1 MPVMDADQRRKLED
15 QLLRKAEEA
24 ARILRREAETG
35 DPAHVDSLAEG
46 LAGLLKTREFP
57 SLRAAEFRE
66 LSRVYQRGAYQ
77 RSVDSL
83 LVQAERCGH
92 RGDEKGR
99 NALLTQAKDHFAKA
113 LRFGADDEF
122 RHGVERRVQATLMT
136 SKDGVDDRTK
146 QAAKRK
152 LDQHDVG
159 AKPPN
164 GIERRR
170 AIRYAD
176 PVLTVEA
183 EGRHCTTINWSTRG
197 LLVDLPPE
205 EFAHAVGGKL
215 RLDLHC
221 PDIPERAGPET
232 AGPATSRPDKT
243 GHRVGGRQIAHVV
256 RLDPDRRAV
265 ALSFPDISTVMLDL
279 MHAMKEAGIK
289 PEPER

>member
-15 QLLRKAEEA
+15 QLLRKAEESI
-24 ARILRREAETG
+24 RTLRQEAETG
-35 DPAHVDSLAEG
+35 EPARVDSLAEG

-57 SLRAAEFRE
+57 SLRAAEFRD
-66 LSRVYQRGAYQ
+66 LARAIQRGAYQ

-99 NALLTQAKDHFAKA
+99 NALLTRAKDHFAKA

-170 AIRYAD
+170 SIRYMD
-176 PVLTVEA
+176 PVLVVEA
-183 EGRHCTTINWSTRG
+183 EGRRCRTINWSTRG
-197 LLVDLPPE
+197 LLIDLPPE
-205 EFAHAVGGKL
+205 DFAHDVGDKL
-215 RLDLHC
+215 RLELHC
-221 PDIPERAGPET
+221 PEIPET
-232 AGPATSRPDKT
+232 AGHP
-243 GHRVGGRQIAHVV
+243 HGGRQVAHVV
-256 RLDPDRRAV
+256 RIDPDRRVV
-265 ALSFPDISTVMLDL
+265 ALSFPDISTVVLDL
-279 MHAMKEAGIK
+279 THAMKEAGIK

>member
-15 QLLRKAEEA
+15 QLIRKAEEA
-24 ARILRREAETG
+24 LRTLRREAETG
-35 DPAHVDSLAEG
+35 DPARVDSLAEG

-66 LSRVYQRGAYQ
+66 LSRAYQRGAYQ

-92 RGDEKGR
+92 RGDDKGR

-113 LRFGADDEF
+113 LRLGADDEF

-152 LDQHDVG
+152 LEQHDVG

-164 GIERRR
+164 GIEHRR
-170 AIRYAD
+170 AIRYVD
-176 PVLTVEA
+176 PALVVEA
-183 EGRHCTTINWSTRG
+183 EGRSCTTINWSTRG
-197 LLVDLPPE
+197 LLVDLPPA
-205 EFAHAVGGKL
+205 EFSHAVGGKL
-215 RLDLHC
+215 RLELYC
-221 PDIPERAGPET
+221 PEVPERG
-232 AGPATSRPDKT
+232 GQ
-243 GHRVGGRQIAHVV
+243 RVGGRQVAHVV
-256 RLDPDRRAV
+256 RLDPDRHAV
-265 ALSFPDISTVMLDL
+265 ALSFPDISTVVLDL
-279 MHAMKEAGIK
+279 MHAMKDAGIK

>member
-15 QLLRKAEEA
+15 SLLRKAEEA
-24 ARILRREAETG
+24 VRRLRHEAESG
-35 DPAHVDSLAEG
+35 DPTRVDSLAEG
-46 LAGLLKTREFP
+46 MAGLLKTREFP
-57 SLRAAEFRE
+57 SVRAAEFRE
-66 LSRVYQRGAYQ
+66 ITRAIQRGAYQ

-92 RGDEKGR
+92 HGDEKGR

-122 RHGVERRVQATLMT
+122 RHGVERRVQAALMT

-146 QAAKRK
+146 EASRRK
-152 LDQHDVG
+152 LEQHDVG

-170 AIRYAD
+170 SIRYMD
-176 PVLTVEA
+176 PVLQVDA
-183 EGRHCTTINWSTRG
+183 EGRRCTTINWSTRG

-205 EFAHAVGGKL
+205 EFSHAMGGKL
-215 RLDLHC
+215 RLELHC
-221 PDIPERAGPET
+221 PEVPG
-232 AGPATSRPDKT
+232 
-243 GHRVGGRQIAHVV
+243 VGGRQIAHVV
-256 RLDPDRRAV
+256 RVDPDRHGV
-265 ALSFPDISTVMLDL
+265 ALSFPDISTVILDL
-279 MHAMKEAGIK
+279 MHAMKDAGIK

>member
-1 MPVMDADQRRKLED
+1 MTVMDADQRRKLED
-15 QLLRKAEEA
+15 SLLRKAEEA
-24 ARILRREAETG
+24 LRRMRHEAETG
-35 DPAHVDSLAEG
+35 DPSHVDSLAEG

-66 LSRVYQRGAYQ
+66 MAKSAQRGAYQ

-83 LVQAERCGH
+83 LCQAERFGH
-92 RGDEKGR
+92 RGDDKGR

-122 RHGVERRVQATLMT
+122 RHGVERRVQAALMT

-146 QAAKRK
+146 AAAKRK

-164 GIERRR
+164 GVERRR
-170 AIRYAD
+170 SIRYMD
-176 PVLTVEA
+176 PALQVDA
-183 EGRHCTTINWSTRG
+183 EGRRCTTINWSTRG

-205 EFAHAVGGKL
+205 DFSHAMGGKL
-215 RLDLHC
+215 RLELRC
-221 PDIPERAGPET
+221 PDLPEVAG
-232 AGPATSRPDKT
+232 RP
-243 GHRVGGRQIAHVV
+243 VGGRQIAHVV
-256 RLDPDRRAV
+256 RVDPDRRAV

-279 MHAMKEAGIK
+279 MHAMKDAGIK